1 MIRYF
6 CKIKLSNI
14 GGIKLKKIINNNHGI
29 TLIALVITIIIIIIL
44 CGTTIRVVIG
54 ENGLIENV
62 QYSAFEAKIEIFQ
75 NKVKN
80 YILSQQLYN
89 NEETEN
95 AYLIDDKETMKS
107 ILEDVTD
114 EEADKYAVQDNQ
126 LKYKTDKVTKQ
137 EKDWLEKLGVKP
149 LETSNTYKIKSF
161 EK

>member
-1 MIRYF
+1 M
-6 CKIKLSNI
+6 
-14 GGIKLKKIINNNHGI
+14 KKIINNNHGI

>member
-1 MIRYF
+1 M
-6 CKIKLSNI
+6 
-14 GGIKLKKIINNNHGI
+14 KKIINNNHGI

-137 EKDWLEKLGVKP
+137 EKDWLEKLGIKP